1 MVEDGALGHN
11 DYSKS
16 NQELNRVD
24 VLPWPVQSPDAKLIE
39 ALWEDTKV
47 NVLPWPAQLP
57 DLKLIE
63 ALWGDTK
70 VG

>member
-24 VLPWPVQSPDAKLIE
+24 VLPWPVQSPDVKLIE
-39 ALWEDTKV
+39 ALWEDTK
-47 NVLPWPAQLP
+47 
-57 DLKLIE
+57 
-63 ALWGDTK
+63 
-70 VG
+70 